1 MKRILRTLILST
13 LALSVF
19 SCEQFLDINEN
30 PNQATTSSP
39 QQVLP
44 NALTNTA
51 QTVVVYNDYGSWHV
65 GYIVNAGGFGG
76 WGSTLTY
83 NYTSADYTAL
93 WDNSF
98 DNLND
103 YKYIETSSQSDP
115 TLAFYNAIAKI
126 MIAYNYQMLVDTYGD
141 VPYTAALQGSS
152 KITPTYDKAEDI
164 YKDLID
170 NKLDSAV
177 VIINNALAAEP
188 RVANAITAGDVM
200 FDGNMSQWVR
210 FANTLKLRMLLRISG
225 VPSLSTYASEKFA
238 GFDVSGGFLTE
249 DALVNPGYTE
259 SAGKQNPYWDRYKT
273 TAAGTASGQG
283 RSRIPSN
290 YTYSFYDG
298 GKVLDEAR
306 GNVTYRS
313 FPQTPTN
320 DLGDESADVPTAPSG
335 NIAWFVGDGIGL
347 FKGPDMGQPIILA
360 SESNFLQAEAYL
372 KGYLAGD
379 AQTAYHNGI
388 ENSFRYLYET
398 ADGNLGTYIVT
409 VEDAEGNEEEVTLTY
424 DPKADAITYT
434 DTVNVENPLVN
445 FELAASQEQKLEAI
459 ITQKYIALNF
469 IHGAEAWNEY
479 RRTGYPSVSAGSTFA
494 SIRSSSSLP
503 DKLPLRILYPASEQQ
518 VNPANVPQGI
528 DVFGTRLFYDVD

>member
-83 NYTSADYTAL
+83 NYTSGDYASL

-141 VPYTAALQGSS
+141 VPYTTALQGSS
-152 KITPTYDKAEDI
+152 MITPTYDKAEDI

-170 NKLDSAV
+170 NKLDSAL
-177 VIINNALAAEP
+177 VIINTALTAEP

-200 FDGNMSQWVR
+200 FDGKMSQWVQ

-225 VPSLSTYASEKFA
+225 VPSLSAYASEKFA
-238 GFDVSGGFLTE
+238 NFDVSGGFLTE

-273 TAAGTASGQG
+273 TAAGTASGAG

-306 GNVTYRS
+306 GDVTYRN

-335 NIAWFVGDGIGL
+335 NNAWFVGGGIGL
-347 FKGPDMGQPIILA
+347 FKGPGMGQPIILA
-360 SESNFLQAEAYL
+360 SESDFLQAEAYL
-372 KGYLAGD
+372 KGYLVGD

-388 ENSFRYLYET
+388 ENSFRYLYK
-398 ADGNLGTYIVT
+398 NVT
-409 VEDAEGNEEEVTLTY
+409 NSVEPGY
-424 DPKADAITYT
+424 DPVNDAIAYT

-469 IHGAEAWNEY
+469 IHGFEAWNEY

-494 SIRSSSSLP
+494 SIRSSSPLP